1 MERDREGGAE
11 RRAGAG
17 QRVRIEA
24 LVAVGETSGG
34 GFEAE
39 SIDMSPEGMR
49 LRTAYLPRVG
59 DALICRFDGL
69 GRELVVEGEV
79 CWRAEQARG
88 GEFGLR
94 FTGLD
99 AEAEEAV
106 RAMCSSMDAGAAA
119 AGPALAA
126 PGAAP
131 PAPETAQ
138 RGARVRLHIDGLG
151 SPMKARVRA
160 GGHDDLEVGS
170 NLEFLKVGRSLDL
183 EEVDNGTRR
192 EAYIDHVKVEVD
204 PATSVPQ
211 LVVTLRYEA
220 PRAARAS
227 RPRASSSGSLPPA
240 KPAALEAGA
249 PARASSAPAPQGREQ
264 GEGASARAS
273 SAPAPS
279 RDQGERPQGG
289 APARAS
295 SAPALQGRDRG
306 EGASARAS
314 SAPAPSRDHGE
325 RPQVGAAEAE
335 DDRDGDLSPAP
346 SARAADA
353 APPSAQDAAQASE
366 PASDEPGAAPA
377 SGAEP
382 GRLRDVGDKAARAGK
397 AVAGKIAPALAGA
410 GARAASAMAGMVA
423 RIKARRAAGA
433 AGEEDGSKDGPRRK
447 TAPPPL
453 GALKAGK
460 RRVVREEADAP
471 ADEGAEPP
479 RFNKKAAAAGSLL
492 GLTAVLVVFGAARL
506 IGNLASGDAPSAGA
520 AAATEGAPALPAASG
535 APALPAAA
543 AAAAAPGG
551 VLTANV
557 PLFGATPLSTTE
569 PVPPTPPADPAAQA
583 GDPLA
588 QAAGAVPGGPGD
600 EDDDED
606 DEQEA
611 PKEWGKGTVRNP
623 VVLKLKMDG
632 PIEELDGAA
641 GAMGF
646 TVSLPDRRA
655 VSSGS
660 GLARKDKRIASV
672 RVVNTPHGAEITL
685 QFKDGVPA
693 YRAKARGDRL
703 EIAIG
708 RDEPKKVAS
717 KSKSKKEDEKKKKGE
732 KGSDKK
738 EKGKE
743 R

>member
-1 MERDREGGAE
+1 MEKDREGGE

-49 LRTAYLPRVG
+49 LRTAYLPRIG

-69 GRELVVEGEV
+69 GKELVVEGEV

-99 AEAEEAV
+99 PEAEEAV
-106 RAMCSSMDAGAAA
+106 RAMCSSMDVGAAGSA
-119 AGPALAA
+119 PALTI
-126 PGAAP
+126 PSGAGQG
-131 PAPETAQ
+131 TAQ

-160 GGHDDLEVGS
+160 GGLDDLEVGS
-170 NLEFLKVGRSLDL
+170 NLEFLKVGRSLEL
-183 EEVDNGTRR
+183 EEVEQGTRR

-227 RPRASSSGSLPPA
+227 RPRASSETLPPA
-240 KPAALEAGA
+240 RSAAALDAGA
-249 PARASSAPAPQGREQ
+249 PARAPSVPPP
-264 GEGASARAS
+264 GEGARAS
-273 SAPAPS
+273 SAP
-279 RDQGERPQGG
+279 QGER
-289 APARAS
+289 ATARAS
-295 SAPALQGRDRG
+295 SAPPRDPQGER
-306 EGASARAS
+306 ATARAS
-314 SAPAPSRDHGE
+314 SAPPRDPQGE
-325 RPQVGAAEAE
+325 RATAGASGGAAAPA
-335 DDRDGDLSPAP
+335 DDDHDGDVSPPAL
-346 SARAADA
+346 SAREAPAADA
-353 APPSAQDAAQASE
+353 APASAQDAAPPPSQE
-366 PASDEPGAAPA
+366 GSDEAGSAQAAGAQP
-377 SGAEP
+377 S
-382 GRLRDVGDKAARAGK
+382 RLRDVGEKAAMASK
-397 AVAGKIAPALAGA
+397 AVAGTIGPALAGA
-410 GARAASAMAGMVA
+410 GARAATAMAGMVA
-423 RIKARRAAGA
+423 RIKARRAARA
-433 AGEEDGSKDGPRRK
+433 AGEDGSGKDGGPRRK
-447 TAPPPL
+447 TAPPPA
-453 GALKAGK
+453 GALKSGG
-460 RRVVREEADAP
+460 RRLVREEAEEA
-471 ADEGAEPP
+471 AGEGTEPP
-479 RFNKKAAAAGSLL
+479 RFNKKAAAAGSFL
-492 GLTAVLVVFGAARL
+492 GLAAVLVVFGAARL
-506 IGNLASGDAPSAGA
+506 LGLRGGDAPAAGA
-520 AAATEGAPALPAASG
+520 AEGAASASALPASSG

-543 AAAAAPGG
+543 ATAAAPGG

-569 PVPPTPPADPAAQA
+569 PVPPTPPADPNAQA
-583 GDPLA
+583 GDPLERSA
-588 QAAGAVPGGPGD
+588 AVPGGPGD
-600 EDDDED
+600 EDDAEADED
-606 DEQEA
+606 EREGL
-611 PKEWGKGTVRNP
+611 KEWGHGSVRSP
-623 VVLKLKMDG
+623 IVLKLKMDG
-632 PIEELDGAA
+632 PIKELNGAA

-655 VSSGS
+655 LSSGS
-660 GLARKDKRIASV
+660 GLAQKDKRIASV

-693 YRAKARGDRL
+693 YKAKARGDRL
-703 EIAIG
+703 EISLG

-717 KSKSKKEDEKKKKGE
+717 KSKKEKAKAADEKKKKGE
-732 KGSDKK
+732 KQSGKK
-738 EKGKE
+738 DRE

>member
-1 MERDREGGAE
+1 MERDREGGGE
-11 RRAGAG
+11 RRVGAG

-69 GRELVVEGEV
+69 GKELVVEGEV

-106 RAMCSSMDAGAAA
+106 RAMCSSMDAGAGGSA
-119 AGPALAA
+119 PALTVPSGLAPAA
-126 PGAAP
+126 
-131 PAPETAQ
+131 ETAQ

-160 GGHDDLEVGS
+160 GGPDDLEVGS
-170 NLEFLKVGRSLDL
+170 NLEFLKVGRSLEL
-183 EEVDNGTRR
+183 EEVEQGTRR

-220 PRAARAS
+220 PRAARAP
-227 RPRASSSGSLPPA
+227 RPRSASSESLPPPRPSAPTLEAGAAARASSAPPQG
-240 KPAALEAGA
+240 EGA
-249 PARASSAPAPQGREQ
+249 PARASSAPPQGER
-264 GEGASARAS
+264 AAARAS
-273 SAPAPS
+273 LAPAP
-279 RDQGERPQGG
+279 
-289 APARAS
+289 APAREPVERAS
-295 SAPALQGRDRG
+295 VRASLAPA
-306 EGASARAS
+306 SA
-314 SAPAPSRDHGE
+314 
-325 RPQVGAAEAE
+325 AAEA
-335 DDRDGDLSPAP
+335 DDDHDGDMSPAP
-346 SARAADA
+346 SAREARAADA
-353 APPSAQDAAQASE
+353 APPSAADAAPSSAAE
-366 PASDEPGAAPA
+366 GSDEA
-377 SGAEP
+377 GAEP
-382 GRLRDVGDKAARAGK
+382 AAGAEPSRLRDVGEKAAKAGK

-410 GARAASAMAGMVA
+410 GARAATAMAGMVA
-423 RIKARRAAGA
+423 RIKARRAARA
-433 AGEEDGSKDGPRRK
+433 AGEDDGAAKDGGPRRM
-447 TAPPPL
+447 TAPPPA
-453 GALKAGK
+453 GALKTGR
-460 RRVVREEADAP
+460 RRVVREEADEAGGE
-471 ADEGAEPP
+471 AAEPP
-479 RFNKKAAAAGSLL
+479 RFNKKAAAIGSFL

-506 IGNLASGDAPSAGA
+506 LGLHGGDAPTAGPGETA
-520 AAATEGAPALPAASG
+520 EGAPALPAASSG
-535 APALPAAA
+535 APALAAA
-543 AAAAAPGG
+543 AAATAPGG

-569 PVPPTPPADPAAQA
+569 PVPPTPPADPSALA

-588 QAAGAVPGGPGD
+588 QGAAIPGGPGD
-600 EDDDED
+600 EDAEEADDD
-606 DEQEA
+606 DEQES
-611 PKEWGKGTVRNP
+611 PREWGQGVVRNP
-623 VVLKLKMDG
+623 IVLKLKMDG
-632 PIEELDGAA
+632 PVEELNGAA

-655 VSSGS
+655 LSSGS

-693 YRAKARGDRL
+693 YKAKARGDRL
-703 EIAIG
+703 EISLG

-717 KSKSKKEDEKKKKGE
+717 KSKKEKKKAEEAKKKSE
-732 KGSDKK
+732 KGGDKK
-738 EKGKE
+738 DKE

>member
-69 GRELVVEGEV
+69 GKELVVEGEV

-119 AGPALAA
+119 APALAA

-131 PAPETAQ
+131 AAPETAQ

-170 NLEFLKVGRSLDL
+170 NLEFLKVGRSLEL
-183 EEVDNGTRR
+183 EEVENGTRR

-204 PATSVPQ
+204 PETSVPQ

-227 RPRASSSGSLPPA
+227 RPRASSSESLPPA

-249 PARASSAPAPQGREQ
+249 PARSSSAPAPSRDRGEGASARSSSAPAPQGRDQGERAQSGAPARASSAPAPSRHQ

-279 RDQGERPQGG
+279 RDQV
-289 APARAS
+289 
-295 SAPALQGRDRG
+295 
-306 EGASARAS
+306 
-314 SAPAPSRDHGE
+314 E
-325 RPQVGAAEAE
+325 RPQVGAADAE

-366 PASDEPGAAPA
+366 PASERGAASA

-382 GRLRDVGDKAARAGK
+382 SRLSGVGDKAAQAGK
-397 AVAGKIAPALAGA
+397 AVAGKIAPAIVGA

-423 RIKARRAAGA
+423 RIKARRAARA
-433 AGEEDGSKDGPRRK
+433 EGEEDAAKDSPRRK

-506 IGNLASGDAPSAGA
+506 IGSLAGGGDAPSAGA
-520 AAATEGAPALPAASG
+520 TGTTEGAPAASG
-535 APALPAAA
+535 VPALPAAA

-569 PVPPTPPADPAAQA
+569 AVPPTPPAAQA

-600 EDDDED
+600 EDGDDD
-606 DEQEA
+606 AQEGQ
-611 PKEWGKGTVRNP
+611 KEWGRGTVRNP
-623 VVLKLKMDG
+623 VVLQLKMDG
-632 PIEELDGAA
+632 PISELDGAA

-655 VSSGS
+655 LSSGS

-708 RDEPKKVAS
+708 RDDPKKVAS
-717 KSKSKKEDEKKKKGE
+717 KSKSKKEDDKKKKKGE
-732 KGSDKK
+732 KGSDRK

>member
-1 MERDREGGAE
+1 MERDREGGGE

-69 GRELVVEGEV
+69 GKELVVEGEV
-79 CWRAEQARG
+79 CWRAEQSRG

-106 RAMCSSMDAGAAA
+106 RAMCSSMDAGAGGSA
-119 AGPALAA
+119 PALTVPSGSAPAA
-126 PGAAP
+126 
-131 PAPETAQ
+131 ETAQ

-160 GGHDDLEVGS
+160 GGPDDLEVGS
-170 NLEFLKVGRSLDL
+170 NLEFLKVGRSLEL
-183 EEVDNGTRR
+183 EEVEQGTRR

-227 RPRASSSGSLPPA
+227 RPRSASSESLPPPRPSA
-240 KPAALEAGA
+240 PTLEAGAAARASSAPPQGEGA
-249 PARASSAPAPQGREQ
+249 PARASSAPPQGER
-264 GEGASARAS
+264 AAARAS
-273 SAPAPS
+273 LAPAPA
-279 RDQGERPQGG
+279 REPVE
-289 APARAS
+289 RAS
-295 SAPALQGRDRG
+295 VRPSAVPA
-306 EGASARAS
+306 GA
-314 SAPAPSRDHGE
+314 
-325 RPQVGAAEAE
+325 AAEADE
-335 DDRDGDLSPAP
+335 DHDGDMSPAP
-346 SARAADA
+346 PSAADA
-353 APPSAQDAAQASE
+353 APSSAPE
-366 PASDEPGAAPA
+366 RSDEA
-377 SGAEP
+377 GAEP
-382 GRLRDVGDKAARAGK
+382 AAEPSRLRDVGEKAAKAGR

-410 GARAASAMAGMVA
+410 GARAATAMAGMVA
-423 RIKARRAAGA
+423 RIKARRAARA
-433 AGEEDGSKDGPRRK
+433 AGEEDGAAKDGGPRRM
-447 TAPPPL
+447 TAPPPA
-453 GALKAGK
+453 GALKTGR
-460 RRVVREEADAP
+460 RRVVREEADEA
-471 ADEGAEPP
+471 AGEAAEPP
-479 RFNKKAAAAGSLL
+479 RFNKKAAAVGSFL

-506 IGNLASGDAPSAGA
+506 LGLHGGDAPTAGPGDTA
-520 AAATEGAPALPAASG
+520 EGAPALPAASSG
-535 APALPAAA
+535 APALAAA
-543 AAAAAPGG
+543 AAATAPGG

-569 PVPPTPPADPAAQA
+569 PVPPTPPADPSALA

-588 QAAGAVPGGPGD
+588 QGAAIPGGPGD
-600 EDDDED
+600 EDAAEADDD
-606 DEQEA
+606 DEQES
-611 PKEWGKGTVRNP
+611 PREWGQGVVRNP
-623 VVLKLKMDG
+623 IVLKLKMDG
-632 PIEELDGAA
+632 PVEELNGAA

-655 VSSGS
+655 LSSGS

-693 YRAKARGDRL
+693 YKAKARGDRL
-703 EIAIG
+703 EISLG
-708 RDEPKKVAS
+708 RDEPKKVAA
-717 KSKSKKEDEKKKKGE
+717 KSKKEKKKAEEAKKKSE

-738 EKGKE
+738 DKE

>member
-1 MERDREGGAE
+1 MEKDREGGE

-69 GRELVVEGEV
+69 GKELVVEGEV

-99 AEAEEAV
+99 PEAEEAV
-106 RAMCSSMDAGAAA
+106 RAMCSSMDAGAAGSA
-119 AGPALAA
+119 PALTI
-126 PGAAP
+126 PSGAGQG
-131 PAPETAQ
+131 TAQ

-160 GGHDDLEVGS
+160 GGLDDLEVGS
-170 NLEFLKVGRSLDL
+170 NLEFLKVGRSLEL
-183 EEVDNGTRR
+183 EEVEQGTRR

-211 LVVTLRYEA
+211 LVVTLCYEA
-220 PRAARAS
+220 PRAARAP
-227 RPRASSSGSLPPA
+227 RPRASSETLPPA
-240 KPAALEAGA
+240 KPAAALDAGA
-249 PARASSAPAPQGREQ
+249 PARAPSVPPPGD
-264 GEGASARAS
+264 GARAS
-273 SAPAPS
+273 SAP
-279 RDQGERPQGG
+279 QGER
-289 APARAS
+289 ATARAS
-295 SAPALQGRDRG
+295 SAPPRDPQGER
-306 EGASARAS
+306 ATARAS
-314 SAPAPSRDHGE
+314 SAPPRDPQGE
-325 RPQVGAAEAE
+325 RATAGAGGGAAAPA
-335 DDRDGDLSPAP
+335 DDDHDGDMSPAL
-346 SARAADA
+346 SAREAPAADA
-353 APPSAQDAAQASE
+353 APASAQDAAPPPSQE
-366 PASDEPGAAPA
+366 GSDEAGSAQAAGAQP
-377 SGAEP
+377 S
-382 GRLRDVGDKAARAGK
+382 RLRDVGEKAAMASK
-397 AVAGKIAPALAGA
+397 VVAGKLGPALAGA
-410 GARAASAMAGMVA
+410 GARAATAMAGMVA
-423 RIKARRAAGA
+423 RIKARRAARA
-433 AGEEDGSKDGPRRK
+433 AGEDGAGKDGGPRRK
-447 TAPPPL
+447 TAPPPA
-453 GALKAGK
+453 GALKSGG
-460 RRVVREEADAP
+460 RRLVREEAEEA
-471 ADEGAEPP
+471 AGEGAEPP
-479 RFNKKAAAAGSLL
+479 RFNKKAAAAGSFL

-506 IGNLASGDAPSAGA
+506 LGLGGGAAPAAGA
-520 AAATEGAPALPAASG
+520 AEAAAGASALPASSG

-543 AAAAAPGG
+543 ATAAAPGG

-569 PVPPTPPADPAAQA
+569 PVPPTPPADPGAQA
-583 GDPLA
+583 GDPLER
-588 QAAGAVPGGPGD
+588 AAAVPGGPGD
-600 EDDDED
+600 EDEDEADDDED
-606 DEQEA
+606 EG
-611 PKEWGKGTVRNP
+611 PKEWGQGSVRNP
-623 VVLKLKMDG
+623 IVLKLKMDG
-632 PIEELDGAA
+632 PIEELNGAA

-655 VSSGS
+655 LSSGS

-693 YRAKARGDRL
+693 YKAKARGDRL
-703 EIAIG
+703 EIALG

-717 KSKSKKEDEKKKKGE
+717 KSKSKKDDDKKKKGE

-738 EKGKE
+738 DKDRE